1 MITLN
6 RVSFSYENDGA
17 CTCEQTLSS
26 LSFQIESGEFLCI
39 AGPSGCGKTTLLRL
53 LAGLHAPTEG
63 TILVDGDPVT
73 GPREDMA
80 IVFQD
85 YALFPWMSA
94 RKNVQFSIRQTHRGI
109 SASDAAAMADRFL
122 DQVGMLGDANKHPYQ
137 MSGGMRQRVAIARAL
152 AMDRRILL
160 LDEPFGAL
168 DAKNRTDLQN
178 LLETLWYSS
187 ADLETWRTNA
197 ADPETRKTIVFVT
210 HDIQEA
216 VRLADR
222 VLLMEPG
229 GVAEVIP
236 VPLKRPRTIMDG
248 PEADAFRQIRRDLT
262 DKLMELDKPA
272 GRACKCGGPA

>member
-6 RVSFSYENDGA
+6 RVSFSYGNDGTA
-17 CTCEQTLSS
+17 CACEQALSS

-53 LAGLHAPTEG
+53 LAGLHTPTAGE
-63 TILVDGDPVT
+63 ILVDGDPVR

-94 RKNVQFSIRQTHRGI
+94 HKNVQFSIRQTHRGI
-109 SASDAAAMADRFL
+109 SAADAAAMADRFL

-152 AMDRRILL
+152 AMDRQILL

-187 ADLETWRTNA
+187 

-229 GVAEVIP
+229 GLSEVIP
-236 VPLKRPRTIMDG
+236 VPLKRPRAISEG
-248 PEADAFRQIRRDLT
+248 PDADAFRQIRRVLT
-262 DKLMELDKPA
+262 EKLMELDKPA